1 MSRGEIAVLAGSA
14 IAVGVTAWWAIT
26 FTHSFEATMSW
37 HGVIALVLGV
47 GISLALGVGLMNLA
61 YRATARA
68 TTTRPTTP
76 TSDTD
81 LPPRRLSVYFLSVR
95 M

>member
-26 FTHSFEATMSW
+26 YTQAFDAEMSW

-47 GISLALGVGLMNLA
+47 GISLALGVGLMHLA
-61 YRATARA
+61 YRSHRTGHDEAAHHADR
-68 TTTRPTTP
+68 
-76 TSDTD
+76 DTD
-81 LPPRRLSVYFLSVR
+81 VPPRR
-95 M
+95 

>member
-14 IAVGVTAWWAIT
+14 IAIGVTAWWAIT
-26 FTHSFEATMSW
+26 FTTSFEATMSW

-61 YRATARA
+61 YRSSRSGHDDAAHHA
-68 TTTRPTTP
+68 DK
-76 TSDTD
+76 DTH
-81 LPPRRLSVYFLSVR
+81 LPPRG
-95 M
+95 